1 MQSTK
6 DHWPENAPVKPDQDG
21 SRIVVWLFTSD
32 DQRTDETEK
41 PEVQQLRNNLPLP
54 ADTRTDPKKTN
65 FDDVTD
71 EKIRQLEMKI
81 NVFRRSA

>member
-1 MQSTK
+1 MSFGYSPQLISERMK
-6 DHWPENAPVKPDQDG
+6 PENQK
-21 SRIVVWLFTSD
+21 L
-32 DQRTDETEK
+32 
-41 PEVQQLRNNLPLP
+41 QQPHNNLPLP